1 MNKSKMTIE
10 RIYVKVRDLCKG
22 YVNDTELDE
31 ERGVYAYG
39 GKLCVRPEFQRSFV
53 YDDKQSNAVI
63 DTVLQGFP
71 LSIMYWVDNGNDTYD
86 CLDGQQRTISLC
98 DFFSNEKSYHSPLI
112 KNNQPI
118 LFEHLQHYDPSLAK
132 EFEDYEIEVYV
143 CRGSKRD
150 QMDWFNRIN
159 IAGVPLTE
167 QEIRNSN
174 HTSKWLTDAK
184 RYFSRAS
191 KSGKCPAEQKFGKY
205 TKADANRQLLLEQ
218 VIKWRVDSSAD
229 EDICAYMVDHMKDDN
244 ATDLWN
250 YFNEVVDWVLE
261 NFGEYDSGMKGIE
274 WGFLYNAYG
283 DLELDP
289 EEVTETFS
297 DLMTA
302 KKTGEL
308 TSTVAKIVE
317 YCITGNEQLLSHRAF
332 TTGQRTVLYKRQN
345 GICPDCGE
353 HFIIEK
359 MDAHHIQSW
368 RSGGVTVLDNGVM
381 LCKECHHKRHGY

>member
-1 MNKSKMTIE
+1 MKIDKIQITVKELADGYIE
-10 RIYVKVRDLCKG
+10 KG
-22 YVNDTELDE
+22 AGGIE
-31 ERGVYAYG
+31 GVVAYG
-39 GKLCVRPEFQRSFV
+39 GKLDVRPPYQREYV
-53 YDDKQSNAVI
+53 YDVKERDEVI
-63 DTVLQGFP
+63 RTVKKGFP
-71 LSIMYWVDNGNDTYD
+71 LNIMYWAKAEDGHYE
-86 CLDGQQRTISLC
+86 LMDGQQRTISICRYAAESERTFAVDEKYYFNLEKDIQEKIDNYILDIYIC
-98 DFFSNEKSYHSPLI
+98 DGTESEI
-112 KNNQPI
+112 K
-118 LFEHLQHYDPSLAK
+118 E
-132 EFEDYEIEVYV
+132 
-143 CRGSKRD
+143 
-150 QMDWFNRIN
+150 WFRTIN
-159 IAGVPLTE
+159 IAGEELYP
-167 QEIRNSN
+167 QELRNASYV
-174 HTSKWLTDAK
+174 SKWLTDAK

-191 KSGKCPAEQKFGKY
+191 KSGKRPAEQKFGKY

-218 VIKWRVDSSAD
+218 VIEWRVDSSAD

-244 ATDLWN
+244 AADLWN